1 MTAAITRATAIAIF
15 QDQAY
20 ADAPAIASMMK
31 TSSGA

>member
-15 QDQAY
+15 HDQTY
-20 ADAPAIASMMK
+20 ALEPARASMMK